1 MAVITF
7 DHVDVL
13 FGRKVGEALALLDA
27 GADKDRVFEET
38 GQVVGVQDASLQV
51 EAGEIFVLMGL
62 SGSGKSTLLRCVN
75 GLNRATRGR
84 VLIDDGGQEVDITDC
99 DPKFM
104 RRLRM
109 ERVSMVFQQFA
120 LMPWRTI
127 ADNVALGLEIRGVPR
142 AERRERVAAVLEQV
156 GLGSWLDHHPHELS
170 GGMQQRVGLA
180 RAFATEAE
188 ILLMDEPYSA
198 LDPLI
203 RERLQDELLA
213 IQRTMKRTILFVS
226 HDLDEALK
234 IGSRIAIMEG
244 GRIVQVGP
252 PEEIVT
258 APADEYVRQFVANVN
273 PLNVLR
279 GISLMRP
286 VEALR
291 SEDGVHLLD
300 DSSAMTCRLD
310 AAGRPQAVS
319 LEGAP
324 ARLVPYRE
332 DMDLDTLGKGEVVA
346 GGPETTMRTALEV
359 RHKTGRAMPLL
370 DGGGRLIG
378 VIGAAELLSAM
389 VRRGADPA
397 ASVAE
402 APEAAPATLADGADA
417 PPADDMAARAAG
429 PVGFQ

>member
-7 DHVDVL
+7 DRVDVI
-13 FGRKVGEALALLDA
+13 FGHKVKEALALLDA
-27 GADKDRVFEET
+27 GADKDTVFAET
-38 GQVVGVQDASLQV
+38 GQVVGVQGASLQV
-51 EAGEIFVLMGL
+51 EAGEVFVLMGL

-84 VLIDDGGQEVDITDC
+84 VLIDDGGTEIDVTDC
-99 DPKFM
+99 DPKLM

-109 ERVSMVFQQFA
+109 NRVSMVFQQFA

-127 ADNVALGLEIRGVPR
+127 GANVAFGLEIRGVSK
-142 AERRERVAAVLEQV
+142 AERRERVAEVLEQV
-156 GLGSWLDHHPHELS
+156 GLGSWLDHYPHELS

-180 RAFATEAE
+180 RAFATDAE
-188 ILLMDEPYSA
+188 ILLMDEPFSA

-203 RERLQDELLA
+203 RERLQDELLEL
-213 IQRTMKRTILFVS
+213 QGTMKRTILFVS

-244 GRIVQVGP
+244 GRIIQVGP
-252 PEEIVT
+252 PEQIVT
-258 APADEYVRQFVANVN
+258 EPADEYVRQFVANVN

-279 GISLMRP
+279 GVSLMRP
-286 VEALR
+286 LAALR
-291 SEDGVHLLD
+291 SEDGVRLLD
-300 DSSAMTCRLD
+300 EESAMMCRLD
-310 AAGRPQAVS
+310 DEGRPQGLA

-324 ARLVPYRE
+324 ARLVPHE
-332 DMDLDTLGKGEVVA
+332 EGLDPAGLGNGEVVA

-370 DGGGRLIG
+370 DAAGRLIG

-389 VRRGADPA
+389 VHRGAGPEPA
-397 ASVAE
+397 TGEDVSAAE
-402 APEAAPATLADGADA
+402 ALPPE
-417 PPADDMAARAAG
+417 R
-429 PVGFQ
+429 